1 MSKFRKVNVTLQK
14 KTGLEW
20 AKFGL
25 WLVHLSG
32 AIGIAFAPNFFLPFT
47 PLTLFAGAALLL
59 WFQPSQ
65 SMQFYAAAF
74 FTAILAWGV
83 EVVGVAS
90 GYVFGVYAYGSN
102 LGMKVCDVPLL
113 IGALWAGLIL
123 SLCNVS
129 HYIFKLKNRWSI
141 AFTVASSMVFLDV
154 LMEFVAPPFD
164 FWFFE
169 HSAYAPAQNFVAW
182 WLLAFG
188 LSALFYKPFVR
199 ARHPLALT
207 YVAVQL
213 VFFVLCV
220 AINKMG

>member
-1 MSKFRKVNVTLQK
+1 MSKFGKVNVTPQQE
-14 KTGLEW
+14 TGLNW

-32 AIGIAFAPNFFLPFT
+32 AIGIAFAPDFFLPFT
-47 PLTLFAGAALLL
+47 PFTLFAGAALLL
-59 WFQPSQ
+59 WFHPTQ
-65 SMQFYAAAF
+65 SMQFYTAALV
-74 FTAILAWGV
+74 TAILAWGV

-90 GYVFGVYAYGSN
+90 GYVFGVYDYGSN
-102 LGMKVCDVPLL
+102 LGIKVCDVPLL
-113 IGALWAGLIL
+113 IGVLWAGLIL

-129 HYIFKLKNRWSI
+129 YHVFKLKNRWSLSV
-141 AFTVASSMVFLDV
+141 AVASSMVFLDI

-164 FWFFE
+164 FWFFA
-169 HSAYAPAQNFVAW
+169 HSVYAPLQNFVAW
-182 WLLAFG
+182 WLLAFV
-188 LSALFYKPFVR
+188 LSVLFYKPFVR

-220 AINKMG
+220 AIHKMV